1 MQNGGG
7 WRGRRGGGG
16 SLSLPAPC
24 VWHHELNVNLNDRWW
39 RMRRAAAECVCDSV
53 IVSMINSAAVLTE
66 STRELAKKK
75 KKRKRHRLVPHQ
87 EMLFIP
93 LCTPL
98 PPPHPHPFSLFC
110 VPLPL
115 SLSQR
120 PLLVINT
127 AVCISRMHLAL
138 TQMLKKVISGC
149 MWLLW
154 SL

>member
-1 MQNGGG
+1 MEVSPYRLRVFGIMNLMLILMIDD
-7 WRGRRGGGG
+7 RGCG
-16 SLSLPAPC
+16 APPQS
-24 VWHHELNVNLNDRWW
+24 
-39 RMRRAAAECVCDSV
+39 VCDSV

-75 KKRKRHRLVPHQ
+75 RKHHRLVPHQ

-98 PPPHPHPFSLFC
+98 PPPHPHPVSLFC
-110 VPLPL
+110 ILLPL

-149 MWLLW
+149 MWLPS